1 MSPWICQASARS
13 GSSIWSRKPASVIAL
28 YSSCMASA
36 MALRNSSSLRVILVF
51 HPMLDGPGCHG
62 RQKGF
67 GTLYTLES
75 GLKIVDVGLDGSL
88 AYERER
94 ARTDHLPAPQVAST
108 GKVFWEL
115 LGVAAID
122 PRQRIPWFART
133 FCVAAETLAGIV
145 RKVRL
150 AELTVVDAVKTDGNL
165 LLYDFSDRA
174 A

>member
-1 MSPWICQASARS
+1 
-13 GSSIWSRKPASVIAL
+13 
-28 YSSCMASA
+28 
-36 MALRNSSSLRVILVF
+36 
-51 HPMLDGPGCHG
+51 MLDGPRCHG

-75 GLKIVDVGLDGSL
+75 SLKIVDVGLEGSL
-88 AYERER
+88 AYEREEPVQI
-94 ARTDHLPAPQVAST
+94 TSLPPGCLCQQSILGTPGRRGHRSAPADS
-108 GKVFWEL
+108 
-115 LGVAAID
+115 
-122 PRQRIPWFART
+122 WFARA
-133 FCVAAETLAGIV
+133 FFVAAEALAGIV

>member
-1 MSPWICQASARS
+1 M
-13 GSSIWSRKPASVIAL
+13 
-28 YSSCMASA
+28 
-36 MALRNSSSLRVILVF
+36 
-51 HPMLDGPGCHG
+51 
-62 RQKGF
+62 
-67 GTLYTLES
+67 
-75 GLKIVDVGLDGSL
+75 

-94 ARTDHLPAPQVAST
+94 TRADHLPAPQVAST

-122 PRQRIPWFART
+122 PRQRIPWFARA
-133 FCVAAETLAGIV
+133 FFVAAEALAGIV